1 MKEINEYE
9 EALKPTV
16 FARKFSA
23 GFWVEDDEDQADV
36 TDLLSSHILSLISCS
51 YLMFLSHVLLP
62 EIQRTPYQAYYD
74 RSCESQC
81 A

>member
-51 YLMFLSHVLLP
+51 S
-62 EIQRTPYQAYYD
+62 
-74 RSCESQC
+74 S
-81 A
+81 